1 MPYCESLKKDLA
13 AQQYDGEP
21 IRVRIDDRD
30 IRGGDKKW
38 QWIKKGVPLL
48 VEVGPRDIADN
59 KVTAKISTVAGTKVI
74 KIAGRP
80 IFLRSPSSMVKPAR
94 TRMTIRAIFRMSAEM
109 ANNSGAIR
117 SMPKGPKRIPV
128 KIKPNK
134 PGSCNRIKSEL
145 NRKPIMR
152 IRAIL

>member
-1 MPYCESLKKDLA
+1 M
-13 AQQYDGEP
+13 
-21 IRVRIDDRD
+21 I
-30 IRGGDKKW
+30 IRGTTTAGDTAPRT
-38 QWIKKGVPLL
+38 VP
-48 VEVGPRDIADN
+48 RMADSNNVMPNNFGAN
-59 KVTAKISTVAGTKVI
+59 KVTAKISKVAGKKVI

-94 TRMTIRAIFRMSAEM
+94 TGMTIRAIFRMSAEM